1 MKCTTQYLSIN
12 DSKSRMP
19 LSHCS
24 HWIFDMDGTL
34 TLPMHDFDDIRAQLG
49 ISAGV
54 PILEAIDVMPA
65 DRAAELTQELH
76 AIEMKIAG
84 QAQAQP
90 GARELLQAM
99 QQHGLQLG
107 ILTRN
112 GKDIALATL
121 AAAGLEFFA
130 EQHIIGRECCAPK
143 PSPAG
148 VNLLLDQWGAPQQQ
162 TVMVGDFLYDI
173 EAGRHAG
180 VNTVHFD
187 QTGVFQWPEY
197 TDHKISEF
205 SDLAKLI
212 GLRL

>member
-1 MKCTTQYLSIN
+1 
-12 DSKSRMP
+12 
-19 LSHCS
+19 
-24 HWIFDMDGTL
+24 MDGTL
-34 TLPMHDFDDIRAQLG
+34 TLPIHDFDDIRAQLG
-49 ISAGV
+49 ITAGA
-54 PILEAIDVMPA
+54 PILEAINAMPA
-65 DRAAELTQELH
+65 DRAAALTRQLH
-76 AIEMKIAG
+76 DIEMEIAA

-99 QQHGLQLG
+99 QQQGLLLG

-112 GKDIALATL
+112 DKDIALATL

-148 VNLLLDQWGAPQQQ
+148 VELLLKRWGVQEHQ

-173 EAGRHAG
+173 EAGHKAG

-187 QTGVFQWPEY
+187 QTGSFQWPEF
-197 TDHKISEF
+197 TDHKITC
-205 SDLAKLI
+205 LADITELI
-212 GLRL
+212 GISQYPG